1 MEKAV
6 MEKELREGFTTGSCA
21 AAAAKAAAY
30 MLLSGEEI
38 KEVDI
43 TVPRGD
49 LFRADLYDMT
59 VTDLKASCAVKKD
72 GGDDPD
78 VTSGIMI
85 YASAAYAG
93 REEAAEPDGVRISGG
108 EGIGVVTKPGLDQ
121 PVGAAAINSVPRK
134 MIKQAVREI
143 MEQAGYEGGLDITIS
158 APEGKE
164 IAGRTFNPRLGI
176 KDGISIIGTSGIVE
190 PMSDK
195 AVKDTIYVELRQ
207 RRSLGETGAVITPG
221 NYGRKLLKE
230 RYGYDIER
238 AVKCSNFIGDAVDYC
253 RELGFRELILA
264 GHTGKLVKVAAGVM
278 NTHSREAD
286 CRMETI
292 AAAGI
297 RAGLPEEVLRQILD
311 SVSTAEAFKYIKSY
325 DLGHSGSDMTDRIMS
340 TIAERA
346 KHYLEVRAENS
357 LKVETTIYCGEIAL
371 VSETEHMREML
382 NRIAGGQEKSGE
394 SKE

>member
-1 MEKAV
+1 

-176 KDGISIIGTSGIVE
+176 KDGISII
-190 PMSDK
+190 
-195 AVKDTIYVELRQ
+195 A
-207 RRSLGETGAVITPG
+207 RRNRGSHHS
-221 NYGRKLLKE
+221 RKLRKE
-230 RYGYDIER
+230 
-238 AVKCSNFIGDAVDYC
+238 AS
-253 RELGFRELILA
+253 
-264 GHTGKLVKVAAGVM
+264 
-278 NTHSREAD
+278 
-286 CRMETI
+286 
-292 AAAGI
+292 
-297 RAGLPEEVLRQILD
+297 
-311 SVSTAEAFKYIKSY
+311 
-325 DLGHSGSDMTDRIMS
+325 
-340 TIAERA
+340 
-346 KHYLEVRAENS
+346 
-357 LKVETTIYCGEIAL
+357 
-371 VSETEHMREML
+371 
-382 NRIAGGQEKSGE
+382 
-394 SKE
+394 